1 MVDCHNITS
10 ARARG
15 LYSYRTLRYFWEH
28 YKYKELKKRFYFK
41 NLIKCSRN
49 FQNFQ
54 MLGNVI
60 ISRKNIHI
68 DRNLWRLQFASQVSL
83 IDKFG
88 DLLKL

>member
-1 MVDCHNITS
+1 
-10 ARARG
+10 
-15 LYSYRTLRYFWEH
+15 
-28 YKYKELKKRFYFK
+28 
-41 NLIKCSRN
+41 
-49 FQNFQ
+49 